1 MCWKI
6 YITSELH
13 SNQILSAWC
22 MKNEWLEVAAIDTML
37 GPDRHDG
44 ENRFSGEKIG
54 ESVWVGYT

>member
-1 MCWKI
+1 MNNK
-6 YITSELH
+6 
-13 SNQILSAWC
+13 
-22 MKNEWLEVAAIDTML
+22 WLEVAAIDTML